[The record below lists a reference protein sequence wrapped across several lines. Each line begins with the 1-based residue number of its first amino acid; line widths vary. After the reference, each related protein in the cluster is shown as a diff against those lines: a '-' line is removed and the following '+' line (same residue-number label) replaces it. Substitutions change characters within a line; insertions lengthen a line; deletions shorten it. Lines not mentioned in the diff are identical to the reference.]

1 MNGADLIHLHL
12 IKTFWS
18 LLSRIDRSLLQ
29 HPMVK
34 LHLPVFLKQR
44 PLPFLLVGSLPLV
57 ALIAIAARHASSPLQ
72 AVARLNQ
79 IPALSQLIL
88 KSIAPAPAP
97 SPSPTPTPTP
107 AATPKSA
114 SPKPVQP
121 HNFTPE
127 ERAINEKVKQDLLAT
142 SALVDSV
149 IEMKIAIAQG
159 VPALSLSTT
168 TAAQLTDQKGQSLR
182 SIAANTVY
190 EVQPSGDGIIFNG
203 ESFPSIVWVSLPP
216 DGLFRLGDRTYHGQL
231 LLVADSARLW
241 AVNYVN
247 LRQYLHSVVASEV
260 SPSWDMAALKA
271 QAVAARSYALT
282 YYFKPVSSLFQM
294 GADEYYQVYSGI
306 DREAESTSRAVDA
319 TSGEFVSARGG
330 IVESLYAASD
340 DIVMEA
346 FQGRGMSQLGA
357 LNLAEQGYSYEQIL
371 SHYYP
376 GTGIGKIAMDQ
387 E

>member
-1 MNGADLIHLHL
+1 MA
-12 IKTFWS
+12 
-18 LLSRIDRSLLQ
+18 
-29 HPMVK
+29 K

-44 PLPFLLVGSLPLV
+44 PLLIWLIGGLPLV
-57 ALIAIAARHASSPLQ
+57 ALVALVAIDARYSNLSQQASTQ
-72 AVARLNQ
+72 FNQ
-79 IPALSQLIL
+79 IQLLSQPIL
-88 KSIAPAPAP
+88 KSIAPAPSPFP
-97 SPSPTPTPTP
+97 SPSPS
-107 AATPKSA
+107 ATAKSA

-127 ERAINEKVKQDLLAT
+127 ERAINERVKQDVLAT

-159 VPALSLSTT
+159 VPALNLSTT
-168 TAAQLTDQKGQSLR
+168 VAAQLLDQKGQPLR
-182 SIAANTVY
+182 SIATNTPYQV
-190 EVQPSGDGIIFNG
+190 EPAGEGIILNG
-203 ESFPSIVWVSLPP
+203 ESLPSIVWVSLPP

-231 LLVADSARLW
+231 LLVADSGRLW

-260 SPSWDMAALKA
+260 SPSWSMAALKA

-306 DREAESTSRAVDA
+306 DREADSTSQAVDA
-319 TSGEFVSARGG
+319 TSGEFVSYRGG

-346 FQGRGMSQLGA
+346 FQGKGMSQLGA
-357 LNLAEQGYSYEQIL
+357 LSLAEQGYSYEQIL
-371 SHYYP
+371 NHYYP
-376 GTGIGKIAMDQ
+376 GTGVGKIAMDQ